1 MRLFRIFNTP
11 KNQRFEY
18 KPRHWDPQ
26 KEELH
31 KRLDQ
36 IEKMK
41 QNDPEALKARIA
53 QNFRRGGKVGVDTRT
68 RQKAVL
74 RYNLVLLGIIA
85 ALGLLTYIFLVV
97 YLPDLA
103 NALGS

>member
-11 KNQRFEY
+11 KHQRFEY
-18 KPRHWDPQ
+18 KPRHWNPQ
-26 KEELH
+26 KEELY

-41 QNDPEALKARIA
+41 QKDPEALKARIA
-53 QNFRRGGKVGVDTRT
+53 HNMRRGGWQDSRS
-68 RQKAVL
+68 RQISVL
-74 RYNLVLLGIIA
+74 RYNLFLAAIIA
-85 ALGLLTYIFLVV
+85 GLAFFTYVFLVV